1 MAIENETNVGRTSRT
16 RDERDEE
23 QSESALPIDPS
34 EALETVSQWARENP
48 HAALAAAAGVGFLL
62 GGGLTPRMLGAAGL
76 MAARYYFKQA
86 IGGTLEQVLPQ
97 EQRR

>member
-1 MAIENETNVGRTSRT
+1 MAIENQPNVGRTSRT
-16 RDERDEE
+16 REE
-23 QSESALPIDPS
+23 EESESALPIDPS

-62 GGGLTPRMLGAAGL
+62 GGGLTPRMLGAVGL